1 MKNIIVLLSYSA
13 VLLIS
18 EILYRYF
25 FGINSLYK
33 ISESFLIIFIL
44 ISLFYF
50 SKYKITRFIILL
62 FFSCSTLVNNVH
74 YEVYQ
79 SWINGTNYLLMF
91 KEYWEVTNAGIHM
104 LDKISG
110 GIIWG
115 VFDILIFSSIS
126 RFRKKTYL
134 IADILFLL
142 SMAYIFIR
150 SFYSDQELG
159 ITSNPGY
166 SRIKANYFS
175 FGYFIGRTLP
185 YDLFNLSNVSVYYK
199 DKPKPKPKFSFQIPN
214 IIWIMGESV
223 SANNVSALG
232 YERETTPFLTSLSKN
247 FPTETLLKPAYSAG
261 SRTAISLPSLF
272 NAIPKPN
279 GLEQIV
285 SGRTNLFRLAKEQG
299 YETYFYSSQPENQM
313 MIMSLMGKTWV
324 DDLRFPNNLGYKS
337 SEGMHDHNL
346 FPLLENI
353 DLSEVGGGKKHFV
366 VLHQRGSHTP
376 YAYYL
381 SEQEKVF
388 KENTPLDKYDSTIY
402 NTDKLIEK
410 VFNYLKT
417 SLKPEDWV
425 LIYTSDHGQFVSN
438 EVYNQG
444 TLNEANYLV
453 PIFIYSEN
461 KFLQD
466 IFHNHFSSCK
476 KMFHQQLATFLINI
490 MSYDMD
496 ISDCRDGTINHS
508 ILTGDSGYLN
518 IKENTP
524 PAFFIPKKQLRK
536 EKQ

>member
-324 DDLRFPNNLGYKS
+324 DDLRFPNSLGYKS

-353 DLSEVGGGKKHFV
+353 DLSEVGGVRSTSLFYTKEDLIHPM
-366 VLHQRGSHTP
+366 LII
-376 YAYYL
+376 YL
-381 SEQEKVF
+381 SKKKF
-388 KENTPLDKYDSTIY
+388 SKRTPL
-402 NTDKLIEK
+402 
-410 VFNYLKT
+410 
-417 SLKPEDWV
+417 
-425 LIYTSDHGQFVSN
+425 
-438 EVYNQG
+438 
-444 TLNEANYLV
+444 
-453 PIFIYSEN
+453 
-461 KFLQD
+461 
-466 IFHNHFSSCK
+466 
-476 KMFHQQLATFLINI
+476 
-490 MSYDMD
+490 
-496 ISDCRDGTINHS
+496 
-508 ILTGDSGYLN
+508 
-518 IKENTP
+518 
-524 PAFFIPKKQLRK
+524 
-536 EKQ
+536 

>member
-1 MKNIIVLLSYSA
+1 MGGGMKNIITLLIYSS

-18 EILYRYF
+18 EILYRHF
-25 FGINSLYK
+25 FGVNSLYRLG
-33 ISESFLIIFIL
+33 ESFLIIFIL

-50 SKYKITRFIILL
+50 SKYKVTRFLIAL
-62 FFSCSTLVNNVH
+62 FFATATLINNIH

-79 SWINGTNYLLMF
+79 NWINGTNYLLMF

-104 LDKISG
+104 LGKISG

-115 VFDILIFSSIS
+115 AIDIIIFISIAK
-126 RFRKKTYL
+126 FRKKTYL
-134 IADILFLL
+134 VADFLFIL
-142 SMAYIFIR
+142 SMLYIFVR
-150 SFYSDQELG
+150 SFYSNQEFG

-199 DKPKPKPKFSFQIPN
+199 DKPKVQSPPKLPN

-232 YERETTPFLTSLSKN
+232 YDKETTPFLTSLAKDYSDK
-247 FPTETLLKPAYSAG
+247 TLLKPAYSAG
-261 SRTAISLPSLF
+261 LGTAISLPALF

-299 YETYFYSSQPENQM
+299 YKTYFYSSQPENQM
-313 MIMSLMGKTWV
+313 MIISIMGKTWI
-324 DDLRFPNNLGYKS
+324 DDLRFPSNLGYKH
-337 SEGMHDHNL
+337 SEGMNDHKL
-346 FPLLENI
+346 YPLLENI
-353 DLSEVGGGKKHFV
+353 NLNNGKNFI
-366 VLHQRGSHTP
+366 VLHQRGSHSP

-388 KENTPLDKYDSTIY
+388 KEDTPLAKYDSTIY
-402 NTDKLIEK
+402 NTDQLIKK
-410 VFNYLKT
+410 VFNHLKKF
-417 SLKPEDWV
+417 SNPEDWV

-438 EVYNQG
+438 QVYNQG

-453 PIFIYSEN
+453 PILIYSEN
-461 KFLQD
+461 KDLQD
-466 IFHNHFSSCK
+466 SFKHFASCK
-476 KMFHQQLATFLINI
+476 KMFHQQLATFMINI
-490 MSYDMD
+490 MGYDMD
-496 ISDCRDGTINHS
+496 ISDCKNGTINS
-508 ILTGDSGYLN
+508 LILTGDSGYLN

-524 PAFFIPKKQLRK
+524 PAFFIPKK
-536 EKQ
+536 

>member
-159 ITSNPGY
+159 ITSI
-166 SRIKANYFS
+166 RATQELK
-175 FGYFIGRTLP
+175 
-185 YDLFNLSNVSVYYK
+185 
-199 DKPKPKPKFSFQIPN
+199 QI
-214 IIWIMGESV
+214 I
-223 SANNVSALG
+223 
-232 YERETTPFLTSLSKN
+232 FL
-247 FPTETLLKPAYSAG
+247 
-261 SRTAISLPSLF
+261 
-272 NAIPKPN
+272 
-279 GLEQIV
+279 
-285 SGRTNLFRLAKEQG
+285 
-299 YETYFYSSQPENQM
+299 
-313 MIMSLMGKTWV
+313 
-324 DDLRFPNNLGYKS
+324 
-337 SEGMHDHNL
+337 
-346 FPLLENI
+346 
-353 DLSEVGGGKKHFV
+353 
-366 VLHQRGSHTP
+366 
-376 YAYYL
+376 
-381 SEQEKVF
+381 
-388 KENTPLDKYDSTIY
+388 LD
-402 NTDKLIEK
+402 
-410 VFNYLKT
+410 
-417 SLKPEDWV
+417 
-425 LIYTSDHGQFVSN
+425 
-438 EVYNQG
+438 
-444 TLNEANYLV
+444 
-453 PIFIYSEN
+453 
-461 KFLQD
+461 
-466 IFHNHFSSCK
+466 
-476 KMFHQQLATFLINI
+476 
-490 MSYDMD
+490 
-496 ISDCRDGTINHS
+496 
-508 ILTGDSGYLN
+508 IL
-518 IKENTP
+518 
-524 PAFFIPKKQLRK
+524 
-536 EKQ
+536 